1 MGWLHDFFH
10 GGKDPSEAAKK
21 YLDQIPGTGHD
32 IYDPYRKQ
40 GQTADT
46 ELWSKFTQM
55 LNDPQGFHDNIMKG
69 YKPSEGYQAKSQ
81 ELNAQIGNAAAS
93 GGIAGTPYHQ
103 EQQGKATNALLSQDQ
118 NDYYKQIMGIFDQG
132 KEGEQHTSDRGY
144 DASKSLA
151 DMLAEALSEQGG
163 LAYKGAENKNA
174 QQSALINSIMQ
185 YIQNNIGQSGK
196 LLSGG
201 MGGGTGGGM

>member
-1 MGWLHDFFH
+1 
-10 GGKDPSEAAKK
+10 
-21 YLDQIPGTGHD
+21 
-32 IYDPYRKQ
+32 
-40 GQTADT
+40 
-46 ELWSKFTQM
+46 
-55 LNDPQGFHDNIMKG
+55 
-69 YKPSEGYQAKSQ
+69 
-81 ELNAQIGNAAAS
+81 
-93 GGIAGTPYHQ
+93 
-103 EQQGKATNALLSQDQ
+103 
-118 NDYYKQIMGIFDQG
+118 MGIFDQG